1 MIELDNTQP
10 TPTAT
15 MTPAMATAATPGT
28 DYILTEEDRAALNG
42 ITLAVEF
49 AMVAARALSRGFPKD
64 HPEVAEYLAFARAKL
79 PA

>member
-10 TPTAT
+10 AQTAAMAPGTTAT
-15 MTPAMATAATPGT
+15 PDAAR
-28 DYILTEEDRAALNG
+28 ILTEEDRAALNG

>member
-10 TPTAT
+10 AETAA
-15 MTPAMATAATPGT
+15 MTPGTTATPG
-28 DYILTEEDRAALNG
+28 DAARILTEEDRAALNG